1 MGPTESH
8 AVLCHFGPTYPRRPA
23 GGLDFLQG
31 GEVPDFG
38 LDEDDFRRRAILEQE
53 AEGIAGRMDNLII
66 PMIRRYTFWAGK
78 TFGGD
83 NGLASAI
90 DFR

>member
-1 MGPTESH
+1 
-8 AVLCHFGPTYPRRPA
+8 V
-23 GGLDFLQG
+23 
-31 GEVPDFG
+31 
-38 LDEDDFRRRAILEQE
+38 ILEQE
-53 AEGIAGRMDNLII
+53 AEGIAGRMDNLINL
-66 PMIRRYTFWAGK
+66 MIRRYAFWTVK